1 MIRKFAAAI
10 ALALTVFIATPQQ
23 AQAED
28 YAFDMKGQHAFI
40 QFRVKHLGFS
50 WLYGR
55 FTDFDGSF
63 SVDEKKPAEGSVEVT
78 IQMASLDTDHAERD
92 KHIRNADFLETDTYP
107 TATFKSTK
115 VIPDGNGSAVIE
127 GDLTLH
133 GVTKNISLNA
143 THIGG
148 GKDPWGGFRRGFEAT
163 TTLQT
168 KDFGIAPKFG
178 SPAVEII
185 ISIEG
190 IRK

>member
-1 MIRKFAAAI
+1 MLRKFATAAFFAAI
-10 ALALTVFIATPQQ
+10 TFIATPQT
-23 AQAED
+23 AQAAD

-55 FTDFDGSF
+55 FTKFDGMF
-63 SVDEKKPAEGSVEVT
+63 SVDEKDPAKGSVSVT
-78 IQMASLDTDHAERD
+78 IDTASVDSDHAERD
-92 KHIRNADFLETDTYP
+92 KHLRNADFLNVKEHP

-115 VIPDGNGSAVIE
+115 VTVNGDNMAVIE

-133 GVTKNISLNA
+133 GVTKSISLNT

-168 KDFGIAPKFG
+168 KDFGMAGKFG
-178 SPAVEII
+178 SPAVEMI